1 MRHSGG
7 FTQTKKKNQAKGA
20 FLYLI
25 LLAFV
30 LIDYHK
36 VFFVS
41 IPFCRVPAI
50 LCLVLLPFF
59 LVAGSPCIL
68 FQLLLL
74 SWFSRNNCCRRLARM
89 ICFSLSLMLY
99 RFNSF
104 FASLLPNRVC
114 TLSPAIIASF
124 ISFSS
129 VRSLAGV
136 PAAIFITVCSLSYLL
151 AITAARLPSLLL
163 MCRVG
168 LEPTPARL

>member
-36 VFFVS
+36 VFYVS

-59 LVAGSPCIL
+59 SCGWQSMYSLPVITLVL
-68 FQLLLL
+68 VL
-74 SWFSRNNCCRRLARM
+74 
-89 ICFSLSLMLY
+89 
-99 RFNSF
+99 
-104 FASLLPNRVC
+104 
-114 TLSPAIIASF
+114 T
-124 ISFSS
+124 
-129 VRSLAGV
+129 
-136 PAAIFITVCSLSYLL
+136 
-151 AITAARLPSLLL
+151 
-163 MCRVG
+163 
-168 LEPTPARL
+168 